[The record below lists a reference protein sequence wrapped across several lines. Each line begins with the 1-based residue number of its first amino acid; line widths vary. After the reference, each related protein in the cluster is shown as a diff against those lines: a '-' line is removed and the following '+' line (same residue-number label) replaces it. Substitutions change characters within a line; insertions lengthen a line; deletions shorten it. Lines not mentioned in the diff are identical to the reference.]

1 MKIYVDNIPENCNNC
16 IFRQNISQYLDMED
30 YCFLNKKS
38 ISRIIMD
45 QDCPLEGLSDSK
57 YGYSATLQ

>member
-1 MKIYVDNIPENCNNC
+1 MKIYVDNVPENCSNC
-16 IFRQNISQYLDMED
+16 IFRQDMNMHWDLDD

-45 QDCPLEGLSDSK
+45 ENCPLEELEGKD
-57 YGYSATLQ
+57 T